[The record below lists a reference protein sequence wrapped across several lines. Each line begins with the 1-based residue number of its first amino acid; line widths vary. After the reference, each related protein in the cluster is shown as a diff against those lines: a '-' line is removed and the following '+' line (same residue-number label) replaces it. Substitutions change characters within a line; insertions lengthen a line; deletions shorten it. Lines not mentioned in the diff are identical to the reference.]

1 MLPSA
6 IAPPITTID
15 AIRSASSGARRSA
28 MAMLVSGPSAHIVR
42 PSRGAARNRSSS
54 AVTAC
59 PAASGVAGGGR
70 SAPARPSGPQTNSA
84 VTSGSTIGAA
94 QPAYTGRYGWPASS
108 VMRLAF
114 AAVCATGTL
123 PATAVTASTSKR
135 SGSASASRIASAS
148 SWPGSVSMTMGNRVA
163 IGQAASAVLFMIMW
177 PMSSALSPSIGRSW
191 ILRPLRMITT
201 RVATATTS
209 RMLWLTRITVRPSAF
224 R

>member
-15 AIRSASSGARRSA
+15 AMRSTRSGASRSAI
-28 MAMLVSGPSAHIVR
+28 AMLVSGPSAQMVR
-42 PSRGAARNRSSS
+42 PSEGAARNRSNN

-59 PAASGVAGGGR
+59 PAANGVAGGGS
-70 SAPARPSGPQTNSA
+70 SAPASPSGPQTNSA
-84 VTSGSTIGAA
+84 VTSGNTIGAA
-94 QPAYTGRYGWPASS
+94 HPAYTGSSGRPANS

-135 SGSASASRIASAS
+135 SGKPSASRIASAS
-148 SWPGSVSMTMGNRVA
+148 SWPGSVSMTIGNARRH
-163 IGQAASAVLFMIMW
+163 GQAASALLFMIIW